1 MQGNAQQ
8 GKTQFYWYQNDQLG
22 TPIGLTDGFDETLY
36 ECQYNAY
43 GQIIDETYHEVGNR
57 AIPDNLLRFQGQ
69 YYDEE
74 TGLHYNLNRYYAPF
88 VGRYITQDPI
98 KLIGGLNLYQYSPNP
113 VNWIDP
119 LGLSSVVT
127 SGTEFAID
135 FYVGPNGPSAT
146 LPATGYSYMRYLND
160 DSTVNN
166 LASLTLDTMTNKV
179 SYFGFRKFSNGSA
192 AKDAY
197 QISKSWSDARL
208 LGEFDT
214 LQLFE
219 NGLVQARI
227 PNWAGDTM
235 KGKLE
240 PFAMAYPEYGLGGSA
255 ATTCKLYVD

>member
-1 MQGNAQQ
+1 MG
-8 GKTQFYWYQNDQLG
+8 WY
-22 TPIGLTDGFDETLY
+22 T
-36 ECQYNAY
+36 
-43 GQIIDETYHEVGNR
+43 V
-57 AIPDNLLRFQGQ
+57 
-69 YYDEE
+69 
-74 TGLHYNLNRYYAPF
+74 
-88 VGRYITQDPI
+88 QDPI
-98 KLIGGLNLYQYSPNP
+98 KLIGGINLYQYSPNP

-197 QISKSWSDARL
+197 PISQS
-208 LGEFDT
+208 
-214 LQLFE
+214 
-219 NGLVQARI
+219 
-227 PNWAGDTM
+227 
-235 KGKLE
+235 
-240 PFAMAYPEYGLGGSA
+240 
-255 ATTCKLYVD
+255 